1 MLTTDD
7 IKLLIKKYALQNAV
21 KYNKLPQA
29 GAVMGKV
36 MAAPELRSRAKEIN
50 LLIEDVLSEINKMP
64 PESWEKELNSIA
76 PELIAELKEK
86 KEPDK
91 GLPPLE
97 LKGPLVMRFAPNPN
111 GPPTIG
117 SARGI
122 VVNSEY
128 TKKYHGKLIIR
139 FDDTDPATKRPMLE
153 AYDWYLDDCEWLGA
167 KPNEVII
174 ASDRIAKYYEVAEE
188 LIKKGGAYVCFCEQ
202 EEFKALKDAKKACPH
217 REEAAEKNLE
227 SWKKMLSGG
236 YKEQEAVLRIKTD
249 ITHKDP
255 AIRDWVAFR
264 IIKTPHPRPQVGDK
278 YCAWPL
284 LDFEGAVEDH
294 LLGTTLIIRGK
305 DLTDSETRQRYV
317 YKYMGWTYPETMHWG
332 RVQIHYEDLLSE
344 DSISKETEYYL
355 VVDGQKYGVPKQYVR
370 PDEITTSLYE
380 NDINNKGYAV
390 AVGYTTK
397 GNIGFKKAS
406 KPYPL
411 VELTSKNGFIMISE
425 KTLIKNLG
433 KLSTSGLKKAIAEG
447 VYTGWD
453 DPRVPTIRALRR
465 RGIRP
470 EALRKFMIDLGL
482 GETDISLSLDTLY
495 AENRKLIDPVSNRYF
510 FVWNPVP
517 LEIEG
522 AEPKVAKAPLHPAKK
537 EMREIP
543 VGTKVLVCRSDVDI
557 LKIGERLRLKDLYN
571 IEITGLSPLKAK
583 FIGTDMDLVK
593 KEKARI
599 IHWAPPDG
607 LKVKVLSPDGEY
619 NGVGEPGIE
628 KELDKVV
635 QFERFGFVRIDS
647 VDSEGVVA
655 YFTHK

>member
-21 KYNKLPQA
+21 KYNKTPQA
-29 GAVMGKV
+29 GAVIGKV
-36 MAAPELRSRAKEIN
+36 MANPELRSRAKEITA
-50 LLIEDVLSEINKMP
+50 LTGEVLSEIEQMAP
-64 PESWEKELNSIA
+64 ASREEELNKLA
-76 PELIAELKEK
+76 PELVSELKEK
-86 KEPDK
+86 KEPEK

-97 LKGPLVMRFAPNPN
+97 LNGDLVMRFAPNPN

-128 TKKYHGKLIIR
+128 TKKYNGKLIIR

-167 KPNEVII
+167 KPDEVVK
-174 ASDRIAKYYEVAEE
+174 ASDRIPLYYEVATE
-188 LIKKGGAYVCFCEQ
+188 LIQRGGAYVCFCEQ
-202 EEFKALKDAKKACPH
+202 EAFKTLKDAKRPCPH
-217 REEAAEKNLE
+217 REQGAEKNLVF
-227 SWKKMLSGG
+227 WKKMIAGD

-249 ITHKDP
+249 IAHKDP

-264 IIKTPHPRPQVGDK
+264 IIKTPHPRPEVGNK

-305 DLTDSETRQRYV
+305 DLADSEKRQRYV
-317 YKYMGWTYPETMHWG
+317 YKYMGWTYPKTMHWG
-332 RVQIHYEDLLSE
+332 RVQIHE
-344 DSISKETEYYL
+344 
-355 VVDGQKYGVPKQYVR
+355 
-370 PDEITTSLYE
+370 
-380 NDINNKGYAV
+380 
-390 AVGYTTK
+390 
-397 GNIGFKKAS
+397 F
-406 KPYPL
+406 
-411 VELTSKNGFIMISE
+411 
-425 KTLIKNLG
+425 G
-433 KLSTSGLKKAIAEG
+433 KLSTSGLKKAIADG

-495 AENRKLIDPVSNRYF
+495 AENRKIIDPVANRYF
-510 FVWNPVP
+510 FVWDPVE

-522 AEPKVAKAPLHPAKK
+522 SEPKIAKAPLHPSRGGL
-537 EMREIP
+537 REIP
-543 VGTKVLVCRSDVDI
+543 AGTKVLVCKNDVDI
-557 LKIGERLRLKDLYN
+557 LSAGERLRLKDLYN
-571 IEITGLSPLKAK
+571 IQITGTSPLTAK
-583 FIGTDMDLVK
+583 FIGTDMELVK

-599 IHWAPPDG
+599 IHWVPLDG
-607 LKVKVLSPDGEY
+607 IKVRVLSPEGEY
-619 NGVGEPGIE
+619 IGIGEKGIE

-647 VDSEGVVA
+647 IKNEEIVA
-655 YFTHK
+655 YFTHR

>member
-21 KYNKLPQA
+21 KYNKTPQA
-29 GAVMGKV
+29 GAVIGKV
-36 MAAPELRSRAKEIN
+36 MANPELRSRAKEITALTGEV
-50 LLIEDVLSEINKMP
+50 LLEIEQMAPASRE
-64 PESWEKELNSIA
+64 EELNKLA
-76 PELIAELKEK
+76 PELVSELKEK
-86 KEPDK
+86 KEPEK

-97 LKGPLVMRFAPNPN
+97 LNGSLVMRFAPNPN

-128 TKKYHGKLIIR
+128 TKKYNGKLIIR

-167 KPNEVII
+167 KPDEVIK
-174 ASDRIAKYYEVAEE
+174 ASDRIPLYYEVAAE
-188 LIKKGGAYVCFCEQ
+188 LIQRGGAYVCFCEQ
-202 EEFKALKDAKKACPH
+202 EEFKALKDEKRACLH
-217 REEAAEKNLE
+217 REQGAEENLVF
-227 SWKKMLSGG
+227 WKKMITGD

-249 ITHKDP
+249 IAHKDP

-264 IIKTPHPRPQVGDK
+264 IIKTPHPRPEVGDK
-278 YCAWPL
+278 YCVWPL

-317 YKYMGWTYPETMHWG
+317 YKYMDWTYPKTMHWG
-332 RVQIHYEDLLSE
+332 RVQIHE
-344 DSISKETEYYL
+344 
-355 VVDGQKYGVPKQYVR
+355 
-370 PDEITTSLYE
+370 
-380 NDINNKGYAV
+380 
-390 AVGYTTK
+390 
-397 GNIGFKKAS
+397 F
-406 KPYPL
+406 
-411 VELTSKNGFIMISE
+411 
-425 KTLIKNLG
+425 G
-433 KLSTSGLKKAIAEG
+433 KLSTSGLKKAIADG

-495 AENRKLIDPVSNRYF
+495 AENRKIIDPVANRYF
-510 FVWNPVP
+510 FVWDPVE
-517 LEIEG
+517 LDIEG
-522 AEPKVAKAPLHPAKK
+522 AEPKIAKAPLHPSRGGL
-537 EMREIP
+537 REIP
-543 VGTKVLVCRSDVDI
+543 AGTKVLICKNDVDI
-557 LKIGERLRLKDLYN
+557 LRAGERLRLKDLYN
-571 IEITGLSPLKAK
+571 IQITGTSPLTAK

-599 IHWAPPDG
+599 IHWAPLDG
-607 LKVKVLSPDGEY
+607 LKVRVLSPEGEY
-619 NGVGEPGIE
+619 IGIGEKGIE
-628 KELDKVV
+628 KELNKVV

-647 VDSEGVVA
+647 IKDNGVVA
-655 YFTHK
+655 YFTHR

>member
-29 GAVMGKV
+29 GAVMGKGMDVKKFLRIWYDEPRAGAVMGKV
-36 MAAPELRSRAKEIN
+36 MAVAPELRSRVKEIN
-50 LLIEDVLSEINKMP
+50 LLVGEVLSEINKIP

-97 LKGPLVMRFAPNPN
+97 LKGALVMRFAPNPN

-139 FDDTDPATKRPMLE
+139 FDDTDPVTKRPMLE

-167 KPNEVII
+167 KPDEVII
-174 ASDRIAKYYEVAEE
+174 ASDRIPKYYEVAEE

-202 EEFKALKDAKKACPH
+202 EEFKALKDAKKPCPH
-217 REEAAEKNLE
+217 REQNAEKNLE

-236 YKEQEAVLRIKTD
+236 YEEQEAVLRIKTD
-249 ITHKDP
+249 IAHKDP

-305 DLTDSETRQRYV
+305 DLTDSETRQRYI
-317 YKYMGWTYPETMHWG
+317 YNYMGWTYPETMHWG
-332 RVQIHYEDLLSE
+332 RVQIHE
-344 DSISKETEYYL
+344 
-355 VVDGQKYGVPKQYVR
+355 
-370 PDEITTSLYE
+370 
-380 NDINNKGYAV
+380 
-390 AVGYTTK
+390 
-397 GNIGFKKAS
+397 F
-406 KPYPL
+406 
-411 VELTSKNGFIMISE
+411 
-425 KTLIKNLG
+425 G

-465 RGIRP
+465 RGIRA

-495 AENRKLIDPVSNRYF
+495 AENRKLIDPLSNRYF

-557 LKIGERLRLKDLYN
+557 LKEGERLRLKDLYN
-571 IEITGLSPLKAK
+571 IQITSISPLKAK
-583 FIGTDMDLVK
+583 FIGTDMNLVK

-607 LKVKVLSPDGEY
+607 LKVRVLSPDGEY
-619 NGVGEPGIE
+619 TGIGERGIE

-647 VDSEGVVA
+647 VSEVGVVA

>member
-1 MLTTDD
+1 MQTDE
-7 IKLLIKKYALQNAV
+7 IKLLIKKFALQNAV
-21 KYNKLPQA
+21 KYNKMPQP

-36 MAAPELRSRAKEIN
+36 MAVSELRPHAKEISP
-50 LLIEDVLSEINKMP
+50 LVGDVLCEINEMS
-64 PESWEKELNSIA
+64 PESREEELKRIA

-86 KEPDK
+86 KEPEK

-97 LKGPLVMRFAPNPN
+97 LNGALVMRFAPNPN

-117 SARGI
+117 SSRGI

-128 TKKYHGKLIIR
+128 TRKYNGKLIIR

-153 AYDWYLDDCEWLGA
+153 AYEWYLDDCRWLGA
-167 KPNEVII
+167 RPDEVVI
-174 ASDRIAKYYEVAEE
+174 ASDRVPKYYKVAEQ
-188 LIKKGGAYVCFCEQ
+188 LIQKNGAYVCFCGQ
-202 EEFKALKDAKKACPH
+202 EEFKALKDAKKSCPH
-217 REEAAEKNLE
+217 REQGAEINLGF
-227 SWKKMLSGG
+227 WKKMISGD

-249 ITHKDP
+249 IAHKDP

-264 IIKTPHPRPQVGDK
+264 IIKTPHPRPEVGDK
-278 YCAWPL
+278 YCVWPL

-305 DLTDSETRQRYV
+305 DLADSEKRQRYV
-317 YKYMGWTYPETMHWG
+317 YEYMGWEYPKTLHWG
-332 RVQIHYEDLLSE
+332 RVQIHE
-344 DSISKETEYYL
+344 
-355 VVDGQKYGVPKQYVR
+355 
-370 PDEITTSLYE
+370 
-380 NDINNKGYAV
+380 
-390 AVGYTTK
+390 
-397 GNIGFKKAS
+397 F
-406 KPYPL
+406 
-411 VELTSKNGFIMISE
+411 
-425 KTLIKNLG
+425 G

-465 RGIRP
+465 RGIMP

-495 AENRKLIDPVSNRYF
+495 AENRKLIDPVANRYF
-510 FVWNPVP
+510 FVWNPVE
-517 LEIEG
+517 LDIEG
-522 AEPKVAKAPLHPAKK
+522 AEPKIARAPLHPAKK

-543 VGTKVLVCRSDVDI
+543 VGTKVFVCQSDVDI
-557 LKIGERLRLKDLYN
+557 LKEGERLRLKDLYN
-571 IEITGLSPLKAK
+571 IEITSISPLRAK

-599 IHWAPPDG
+599 IHWAPPEG
-607 LKVKVLSPDGEY
+607 LKVGVLSPDGEY
-619 NGVGEPGIE
+619 NGIGERGIE

-647 VDSEGVVA
+647 AGVDGVVA
-655 YFTHK
+655 YFTHR

>member
-50 LLIEDVLSEINKMP
+50 LLIEEALSEINKTP
-64 PESWEKELNSIA
+64 PDSWEKELNSIA

-97 LKGPLVMRFAPNPN
+97 LKGALVMRFAPNPN

-167 KPNEVII
+167 KPDEVII
-174 ASDRIAKYYEVAEE
+174 ASDRIPKYYEVAEE
-188 LIKKGGAYVCFCEQ
+188 LIEKGGAYVCFCEQ
-202 EEFKALKDAKKACPH
+202 EEFKALKDAKKPCPH
-217 REEAAEKNLE
+217 REETAEKNLE

-236 YKEQEAVLRIKTD
+236 YEEQEAVLRIKTD
-249 ITHKDP
+249 IAHKDP

-264 IIKTPHPRPQVGDK
+264 IIKTPHPRPQVADK
-278 YCAWPL
+278 YVAWPL

-317 YKYMGWTYPETMHWG
+317 YKYMGWTYPQTMHWG
-332 RVQIHYEDLLSE
+332 RVQIHE
-344 DSISKETEYYL
+344 
-355 VVDGQKYGVPKQYVR
+355 
-370 PDEITTSLYE
+370 
-380 NDINNKGYAV
+380 
-390 AVGYTTK
+390 
-397 GNIGFKKAS
+397 F
-406 KPYPL
+406 
-411 VELTSKNGFIMISE
+411 
-425 KTLIKNLG
+425 G

-447 VYTGWD
+447 TYTGWD

-465 RGIRP
+465 RGIRA

-510 FVWNPVP
+510 FVWNPVE

-522 AEPKVAKAPLHPAKK
+522 AEPKVAKAPLHPGKK
-537 EMREIP
+537 ELREIP
-543 VGTKVLVCRSDVDI
+543 VGTTVLVCQSDVDI
-557 LKIGERLRLKDLYN
+557 LKEGERLRLKDLYN
-571 IEITGLSPLKAK
+571 IEITGISPLRAK

-607 LKVKVLSPDGEY
+607 LKVRVLSPDGEY
-619 NGVGEPGIE
+619 TGIGERGIE

-647 VDSEGVVA
+647 VANDEVVA

>member
-1 MLTTDD
+1 MQTDE

-21 KYNKLPQA
+21 KYNRMPQA

-36 MAAPELRSRAKEIN
+36 MAVPELRPRAKEITS
-50 LLIEDVLSEINKMP
+50 LVGEVLGEINQMLP
-64 PESWEKELNSIA
+64 GSWEEELEKLA
-76 PELIAELKEK
+76 PLLLAELKEK
-86 KEPDK
+86 KEPEK

-97 LKGPLVMRFAPNPN
+97 INGTLVMRFAPNPN

-153 AYDWYLDDCEWLGA
+153 AYTWYLEDCKWLGA
-167 KPNEVII
+167 KPDEVII
-174 ASDRIAKYYEVAEE
+174 ASDRIPKYYEVAEE
-188 LIKKGGAYVCFCEQ
+188 LIQKDGAYVCFCEQ

-217 REEAAEKNLE
+217 REQGVEKNLE
-227 SWKKMLSGG
+227 FWHRMISGE

-264 IIKTPHPRPQVGDK
+264 IIKTPHPRVGDR
-278 YCAWPL
+278 YCVWPL
-284 LDFEGAVEDH
+284 LDFESAVEDH
-294 LLGTTLIIRGK
+294 LLGTTHIIRGK
-305 DLTDSETRQRYV
+305 DLIDSETRQRYI
-317 YKYMGWTYPETMHWG
+317 YKYMGWTYPKTLHWG
-332 RVQIHYEDLLSE
+332 RVQIHE
-344 DSISKETEYYL
+344 
-355 VVDGQKYGVPKQYVR
+355 
-370 PDEITTSLYE
+370 
-380 NDINNKGYAV
+380 
-390 AVGYTTK
+390 
-397 GNIGFKKAS
+397 F
-406 KPYPL
+406 
-411 VELTSKNGFIMISE
+411 
-425 KTLIKNLG
+425 G

-470 EALRKFMIDLGL
+470 DALRKFMTDLGL

-495 AENRKLIDPVSNRYF
+495 AENRKLIDLIANRYF
-510 FVWNPVP
+510 FVWNPVE

-522 AEPKVAKAPLHPAKK
+522 AEPRTARAPLHPAKK

-543 VGTKVLVCRSDVDI
+543 VGTRVLVCRDDVDT
-557 LKIGERLRLKDLYN
+557 LKAGERLRLKDLYN
-571 IEITGLSPLKAK
+571 IEITSISPLKAK

-599 IHWAPPDG
+599 IHWVPPDG
-607 LKVKVLSPDGEY
+607 LRVKVLSPEGEY
-619 NGVGEPGIE
+619 AGVG
-628 KELDKVV
+628 
-635 QFERFGFVRIDS
+635 
-647 VDSEGVVA
+647 
-655 YFTHK
+655 

>member
-1 MLTTDD
+1 MTIQGQMLTTDD

-50 LLIEDVLSEINKMP
+50 LLIEEALSEINKMP

-97 LKGPLVMRFAPNPN
+97 LKGALVMRFAPNPN

-167 KPNEVII
+167 KPDEVII

-188 LIKKGGAYVCFCEQ
+188 LIKKGGAYICFCEQ
-202 EEFKALKDAKKACPH
+202 EEFKALKDAKKPCPH
-217 REEAAEKNLE
+217 REEVAEKNLE

-236 YKEQEAVLRIKTD
+236 YEEQEAVLRIKTD
-249 ITHKDP
+249 IAHKDP

-278 YCAWPL
+278 YVAWPL

-332 RVQIHYEDLLSE
+332 RVQIHE
-344 DSISKETEYYL
+344 
-355 VVDGQKYGVPKQYVR
+355 
-370 PDEITTSLYE
+370 
-380 NDINNKGYAV
+380 
-390 AVGYTTK
+390 
-397 GNIGFKKAS
+397 F
-406 KPYPL
+406 
-411 VELTSKNGFIMISE
+411 
-425 KTLIKNLG
+425 G

-447 VYTGWD
+447 TYTGWD

-465 RGIRP
+465 RGIRA

-510 FVWNPVP
+510 FVWNQVE

-537 EMREIP
+537 ELREIP
-543 VGTKVLVCRSDVDI
+543 VGTKVLVCQSDVDI
-557 LKIGERLRLKDLYN
+557 LNEGERLRLKDLYN
-571 IEITGLSPLKAK
+571 IEITSISPLRAK

-607 LKVKVLSPDGEY
+607 LKVRVLSPDGEY
-619 NGVGEPGIE
+619 TGIGERGIE

-647 VDSEGVVA
+647 VKGDEVVA

>member
-1 MLTTDD
+1 MQTDD

-21 KYNKLPQA
+21 KYNKMPQA

-36 MAAPELRSRAKEIN
+36 MASPELRSRAKEIN
-50 LLIEDVLSEINKMP
+50 LLIGEVLFEINKMS
-64 PESWEKELNSIA
+64 PEAWEKELNSIA

-91 GLPPLE
+91 GLPPLDIN
-97 LKGPLVMRFAPNPN
+97 GALVMRFAPNPN

-167 KPNEVII
+167 KPDEVII
-174 ASDRIAKYYEVAEE
+174 ASDRIPKYYEVAEE
-188 LIKKGGAYVCFCEQ
+188 LIKKEGAYVCFCEQ
-202 EEFKALKDAKKACPH
+202 EVFKAQKDAKKPCPH
-217 REEAAEKNLE
+217 REQGAEKNLKF
-227 SWKKMLSGG
+227 WNKMLSGD

-249 ITHKDP
+249 IAHKDP

-264 IIKTPHPRPQVGDK
+264 IIKTPHPRPEVSDK
-278 YCAWPL
+278 YCVWPL

-305 DLTDSETRQRYV
+305 DLADSETRQKYV
-317 YKYMGWTYPETMHWG
+317 YKYMGWTYPKTLHWG
-332 RVQIHYEDLLSE
+332 RVQIHE
-344 DSISKETEYYL
+344 
-355 VVDGQKYGVPKQYVR
+355 
-370 PDEITTSLYE
+370 
-380 NDINNKGYAV
+380 
-390 AVGYTTK
+390 
-397 GNIGFKKAS
+397 F
-406 KPYPL
+406 
-411 VELTSKNGFIMISE
+411 
-425 KTLIKNLG
+425 G
-433 KLSTSGLKKAIAEG
+433 KLSTSGLKKAIADG

-465 RGIRP
+465 RGIMP

-495 AENRKLIDPVSNRYF
+495 AENRKLIDPVANRYF
-510 FVWNPVP
+510 FVWNPVE
-517 LEIEG
+517 LDIEG

-543 VGTKVLVCRSDVDI
+543 AGTKVLVCKNDMDI
-557 LKIGERLRLKDLYN
+557 LNVGERLRLKDLYN
-571 IEITGLSPLKAK
+571 IEITSLSPLKAS
-583 FIGTDMDLVK
+583 FIGTDMDLVR

-599 IHWAPPDG
+599 IHWVPPEG
-607 LKVKVLSPDGEY
+607 LRVKVLSPDGEY
-619 NGVGEPGIE
+619 TGVGERGIE

-647 VDSEGVVA
+647 VGEAEVVA
-655 YFTHK
+655 YFTHR

>member
-1 MLTTDD
+1 MLTTDE

-21 KYNKLPQA
+21 KYKKTPQG
-29 GAVMGKV
+29 GAVIGKV
-36 MAAPELRSRAKEIN
+36 MANPELRSRVKEITG
-50 LLIEDVLSEINKMP
+50 LVGEVLEELERMP
-64 PESWEKELNSIA
+64 PESREDELIKLA
-76 PELIAELKEK
+76 PELLDELKEK
-86 KEPDK
+86 KEPEK
-91 GLPPLE
+91 GLPPLS
-97 LKGPLVMRFAPNPN
+97 LNGPLVMRFAPNPN

-128 TKKYHGKLIIR
+128 TKKYNGKLIIR

-153 AYDWYLDDCEWLGA
+153 AYEWYLDDCEWLGA
-167 KPNEVII
+167 KPDEVVI
-174 ASDRIAKYYEVAEE
+174 ASDRIPLYYEVAQQ
-188 LIKKGGAYVCFCEQ
+188 LIRKDGAYVCFCEQ
-202 EEFKALKDAKKACPH
+202 EAFKALKDAKKACPH
-217 REEAAEKNLE
+217 REQGVEKNLE
-227 SWKKMLSGG
+227 YWEKMLSGG

-249 ITHKDP
+249 IAHKDP

-264 IIKTPHPRPQVGDK
+264 IIRIPHPRPEAGDK
-278 YCAWPL
+278 YFAWPL

-305 DLTDSETRQRYV
+305 DLMDSETRQRYV
-317 YKYMGWTYPETMHWG
+317 YKYMGWTYPKTMHWG
-332 RVQIHYEDLLSE
+332 RVQIHE
-344 DSISKETEYYL
+344 
-355 VVDGQKYGVPKQYVR
+355 
-370 PDEITTSLYE
+370 
-380 NDINNKGYAV
+380 
-390 AVGYTTK
+390 
-397 GNIGFKKAS
+397 F
-406 KPYPL
+406 
-411 VELTSKNGFIMISE
+411 
-425 KTLIKNLG
+425 G

-495 AENRKLIDPVSNRYF
+495 AENRKIIDPIANRYF
-510 FVWNPVP
+510 FVWDPVE

-522 AEPKVAKAPLHPAKK
+522 AEPKVAKAPLHPSRGG
-537 EMREIP
+537 MREIP
-543 VGTKVLVCRSDVDI
+543 AGTKVLVCRNDVDT
-557 LKIGERLRLKDLYN
+557 LGEGERLRLKDLYN
-571 IEITGLSPLKAK
+571 IRITSIQPLTAK

-599 IHWAPPDG
+599 IHWVPLDG
-607 LKVKVLSPDGEY
+607 LRVKVLSPDGEY
-619 NGVGEPGIE
+619 TGAGERGIE
-628 KELDKVV
+628 KELGNVV

-647 VDSEGVVA
+647 VRDDEIVA

>member
-50 LLIEDVLSEINKMP
+50 QLVGEVLSEINKMP
-64 PESWEKELNSIA
+64 QESWEKELNSIA

-97 LKGPLVMRFAPNPN
+97 LKGALVMRFAPNPN

-167 KPNEVII
+167 KPDEVII
-174 ASDRIAKYYEVAEE
+174 ASDRIAKYYEIAEE

-202 EEFKALKDAKKACPH
+202 EEFKALKDAKKPCPH
-217 REEAAEKNLE
+217 REETGGKNLGF
-227 SWKKMLSGG
+227 WKKMLSGG
-236 YKEQEAVLRIKTD
+236 YEEQEAVLRIKTD
-249 ITHKDP
+249 IAHKDP

-264 IIKTPHPRPQVGDK
+264 IIRTPHPRPQVGDK
-278 YCAWPL
+278 YCVWPL

-305 DLTDSETRQRYV
+305 DLTDSETRQRYI
-317 YKYMGWTYPETMHWG
+317 YKYMGWIYPETMHWG
-332 RVQIHYEDLLSE
+332 RVQIHE
-344 DSISKETEYYL
+344 
-355 VVDGQKYGVPKQYVR
+355 
-370 PDEITTSLYE
+370 
-380 NDINNKGYAV
+380 
-390 AVGYTTK
+390 
-397 GNIGFKKAS
+397 F
-406 KPYPL
+406 
-411 VELTSKNGFIMISE
+411 
-425 KTLIKNLG
+425 G

-510 FVWNPVP
+510 FVWNPVE

-543 VGTKVLVCRSDVDI
+543 VGTTVLVCQSDVDI
-557 LKIGERLRLKDLYN
+557 LKEGERLRLKDLYN
-571 IEITGLSPLKAK
+571 IEITGISPLKAK

-607 LKVKVLSPDGEY
+607 LKVRVLSPDGEY
-619 NGVGEPGIE
+619 TGIGERGIE

-647 VDSEGVVA
+647 VVDDEVVA

>member
-50 LLIEDVLSEINKMP
+50 QLVGEVLSEINKMP
-64 PESWEKELNSIA
+64 PQVWEKELNSIA

-97 LKGPLVMRFAPNPN
+97 LKGRLVMRFAPNPN

-167 KPNEVII
+167 KPDEVII

-217 REEAAEKNLE
+217 REEAAEKNLGF
-227 SWKKMLSGG
+227 WKKMLSGG
-236 YKEQEAVLRIKTD
+236 YEEQEAVLRIKTD

-317 YKYMGWTYPETMHWG
+317 YKYMGWTYPETLHWG
-332 RVQIHYEDLLSE
+332 RVQIHE
-344 DSISKETEYYL
+344 
-355 VVDGQKYGVPKQYVR
+355 
-370 PDEITTSLYE
+370 
-380 NDINNKGYAV
+380 
-390 AVGYTTK
+390 
-397 GNIGFKKAS
+397 F
-406 KPYPL
+406 
-411 VELTSKNGFIMISE
+411 
-425 KTLIKNLG
+425 G

-447 VYTGWD
+447 AYTGWD

-465 RGIRP
+465 RGIRA

-510 FVWNPVP
+510 FVWNPVE

-557 LKIGERLRLKDLYN
+557 LKEGERLRLKDLYN
-571 IEITGLSPLKAK
+571 IEITGISPLKAK

-607 LKVKVLSPDGEY
+607 LKVRVLSPDGEY
-619 NGVGEPGIE
+619 DGIGERGIE

-647 VDSEGVVA
+647 VGDAGVVA

>member
-1 MLTTDD
+1 MQTDE

-21 KYNKLPQA
+21 KYNRMPQA

-36 MAAPELRSRAKEIN
+36 MAVPELRPRAKEITS
-50 LLIEDVLSEINKMP
+50 LVGEVLGEINQMLP
-64 PESWEKELNSIA
+64 GSWEEELEKLA
-76 PELIAELKEK
+76 PLLLAELKEK
-86 KEPDK
+86 KEPEK

-97 LKGPLVMRFAPNPN
+97 INGTLVMRFAPNPN

-153 AYDWYLDDCEWLGA
+153 AYTWYLEDCKWLGA
-167 KPNEVII
+167 KPDEVII
-174 ASDRIAKYYEVAEE
+174 ASDRIPKYYEVAEE
-188 LIKKGGAYVCFCEQ
+188 LIQKDGAYVCFCEQ

-217 REEAAEKNLE
+217 REQGVEKNLE
-227 SWKKMLSGG
+227 FWHRMISGE

-264 IIKTPHPRPQVGDK
+264 IIKTPHPRVGDR
-278 YCAWPL
+278 YCVWPL
-284 LDFEGAVEDH
+284 LDFESAVEDH
-294 LLGTTLIIRGK
+294 LLGTTHIIRGK
-305 DLTDSETRQRYV
+305 DLIDSETRQRYI
-317 YKYMGWTYPETMHWG
+317 YKYMGWTYPKTLHWG
-332 RVQIHYEDLLSE
+332 RVQIHE
-344 DSISKETEYYL
+344 
-355 VVDGQKYGVPKQYVR
+355 
-370 PDEITTSLYE
+370 
-380 NDINNKGYAV
+380 
-390 AVGYTTK
+390 
-397 GNIGFKKAS
+397 F
-406 KPYPL
+406 
-411 VELTSKNGFIMISE
+411 
-425 KTLIKNLG
+425 G

-470 EALRKFMIDLGL
+470 DALRKFMTDLGL

-495 AENRKLIDPVSNRYF
+495 AENRKLIDLIANRYF
-510 FVWNPVP
+510 FVWNPVE

-522 AEPKVAKAPLHPAKK
+522 AEPRTARAPLHPAKK

-543 VGTKVLVCRSDVDI
+543 VGTRVLVCRDDVDT
-557 LKIGERLRLKDLYN
+557 LKAGERLRLKDLYN
-571 IEITGLSPLKAK
+571 IEITSISPLKAK

-599 IHWAPPDG
+599 IHWVPPDG
-607 LKVKVLSPDGEY
+607 LRVKVLSPEGEY
-619 NGVGEPGIE
+619 AGVGERGIE
-628 KELDKVV
+628 RELDKVV

-647 VDSEGVVA
+647 VSGDEVVA
-655 YFTHK
+655 YFTHR

>member
-50 LLIEDVLSEINKMP
+50 LLIEEALSEINKMP
-64 PESWEKELNSIA
+64 PDSWEKELNSIA

-97 LKGPLVMRFAPNPN
+97 LKGALVMRFAPNPN

-167 KPNEVII
+167 KPDEVII
-174 ASDRIAKYYEVAEE
+174 ASDRISKYYEVAEE

-202 EEFKALKDAKKACPH
+202 EEFKALKDAKKPCPH
-217 REEAAEKNLE
+217 RKEAADKNLE

-236 YKEQEAVLRIKTD
+236 YEEQEAVLRIKTD
-249 ITHKDP
+249 IAHKDP

-264 IIKTPHPRPQVGDK
+264 IIKTPHPRPQVADK
-278 YCAWPL
+278 YVAWPL

-332 RVQIHYEDLLSE
+332 RVQIHE
-344 DSISKETEYYL
+344 
-355 VVDGQKYGVPKQYVR
+355 
-370 PDEITTSLYE
+370 
-380 NDINNKGYAV
+380 
-390 AVGYTTK
+390 
-397 GNIGFKKAS
+397 F
-406 KPYPL
+406 
-411 VELTSKNGFIMISE
+411 
-425 KTLIKNLG
+425 G

-447 VYTGWD
+447 TYTGWD

-465 RGIRP
+465 RGIRA
-470 EALRKFMIDLGL
+470 EALRKFMVDLGL

-510 FVWNPVP
+510 FVWNPVE

-543 VGTKVLVCRSDVDI
+543 VGTKVLVCQSDVDI
-557 LKIGERLRLKDLYN
+557 LKEGERLRLKDLYN
-571 IEITGLSPLKAK
+571 IEITCISPLKAK

-607 LKVKVLSPDGEY
+607 LKVKVMSPDGNY
-619 NGVGEPGIE
+619 DGIGEHGIE

-647 VDSEGVVA
+647 VSDGVVA